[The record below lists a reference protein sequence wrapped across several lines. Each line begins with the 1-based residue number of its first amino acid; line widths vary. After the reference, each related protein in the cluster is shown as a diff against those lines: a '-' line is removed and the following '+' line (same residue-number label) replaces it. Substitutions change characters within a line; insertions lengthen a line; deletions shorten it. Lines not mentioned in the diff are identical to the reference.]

1 MSFTSGFQP
10 IVSAFRNPN
19 YGIYTVGSGV
29 SLIGTWMQRI
39 AVGWLAWQ
47 LTESGTWL
55 GLLAFANLFPT
66 VVIAPFA
73 GVVAD
78 RWHRLTVIKIS
89 QSLALVQ
96 ALMLFALTVSDLI
109 TPATLLGLTLW
120 LGMVAAFN
128 QPARLALIPSLVRDE
143 DVAAAVAINSVIFNC
158 ARFIGP
164 AAAGLLIVAGGV
176 SAAFAVNTLS
186 FAVFLY
192 ALSHIR
198 LAPETRSD
206 AATQGV
212 FGDIRDGL
220 RYVAGHP
227 AIGTLL
233 ALLTA
238 TSLCARPVVELLPGV
253 AAEIFG
259 GGAGT
264 LALLTATVGIG
275 AVAAG
280 LWLARRPGNG
290 GLTAIVLT
298 AALAIALALLAFVA
312 TDRLWIAVPALA
324 AAGFFMVANGVASQT
339 LLQLNVDPAMRGRT
353 LSLYGLIFR
362 GGPGLGALAIG
373 ALSEWVGWNAA
384 LAAGGVLTAAAALW
398 AWGRYGRLRL
408 AFEPD
413 RYTKA
418 R

>member
-1 MSFTSGFQP
+1 MSFSAGFQP
-10 IVSAFRNPN
+10 IVDAFRNPN
-19 YGIYTVGSGV
+19 YGVYTVGSGV

-39 AVGWLAWQ
+39 AVGWLIWQ

-55 GLLAFANLFPT
+55 GLIAFANLFPT

-96 ALMLFALTVSDLI
+96 ALMLFALTVSGLM
-109 TPATLLGLTLW
+109 TPVILLGLTLW

-158 ARFIGP
+158 ARFVGP

-176 SAAFAVNTLS
+176 AAAFAVNTLS
-186 FAVFLY
+186 FVFFLY
-192 ALSHIR
+192 ALSRIR
-198 LAPETRSD
+198 LAPESRPDTGAR
-206 AATQGV
+206 G
-212 FGDIRDGL
+212 FLGDIRDGL
-220 RYVAGHP
+220 RYVAGHQ

-233 ALLTA
+233 AVLLA
-238 TSLCARPVVELLPGV
+238 TSLCARPFVELLPGV
-253 AAEIFG
+253 AAVIYG

-264 LALLTATVGIG
+264 LALLTATVGVG

-312 TDRLWIAVPALA
+312 TDRTWIAVPALA
-324 AAGFFMVANGVASQT
+324 AAGFFMVANGVATQI
-339 LLQLNVDPAMRGRT
+339 LLQLNVDPAMRGRA

-362 GGPGLGALAIG
+362 GGPGVGALAIG
-373 ALSEWVGWNAA
+373 AASEWIGLSAA
-384 LAAGGVLTAAAALW
+384 LAAGAMLTAVAGLW
-398 AWGRYGRLRL
+398 AWRRYGRLRR

-413 RYTKA
+413 P
-418 R
+418 

>member
-1 MSFTSGFQP
+1 MSFLAGFKP
-10 IVSAFRNPN
+10 IVNALRNPN
-19 YGIYTVGSGV
+19 YGIYTIGSGV

-39 AVGWLAWQ
+39 AVGWLTWQ

-55 GLLAFANLFPT
+55 GLIAFANLFPT

-78 RWHRLTVIKIS
+78 RWDRLTVIKIS

-96 ALMLFALTVSDLI
+96 ALMLFALTVSDLM
-109 TPATLLGLTLW
+109 TPETLLGLTLW
-120 LGMVAAFN
+120 LGIVAAFN
-128 QPARLALIPSLVRDE
+128 QPARLALIPSLVRGE

-158 ARFIGP
+158 ARFVGP
-164 AAAGLLIVAGGV
+164 AAAGLIIVAGGI

-192 ALSHIR
+192 ALSRIR
-198 LAPETRSD
+198 LAPEVHPDAVTR
-206 AATQGV
+206 GL

-220 RYVAGHP
+220 HYVADHP

-238 TSLCARPVVELLPGV
+238 TSLCARPFIELLPGV
-253 AAEIFG
+253 AAVIYG

-264 LALLTATVGIG
+264 LALLTAMVGIG

-280 LWLARRPGNG
+280 LWLARRARQR
-290 GLTAIVLT
+290 GLTAVALT
-298 AALAIALALLAFVA
+298 AALTTAIALLAFVT
-312 TDRLWIAVPALA
+312 TDRTWIAIPALMV
-324 AAGFFMVANGVASQT
+324 AGFSMVANGVATQT
-339 LLQLNVDPAMRGRT
+339 LLQLRVDPAMRGRT
-353 LSLYGLIFR
+353 LSLFGLIFR

-373 ALSEWVGWNAA
+373 GLSEWIGLSASLVTGA
-384 LAAGGVLTAAAALW
+384 VLAAAASLW
-398 AWGRYGRLRL
+398 AWSRYGRLRQAL
-408 AFEPD
+408 EFGP
-413 RYTKA
+413 
-418 R
+418 